1 MDIRSLLTRR
11 VFWLLV
17 YGGLVVYGAY
27 ALWNIP
33 VGVLPRFNYPQISII
48 AHDPGATPVQIETLI
63 ARPLESQLLSLQ
75 DLVTVRS
82 TLSQGT
88 AQITARFAEGTN
100 AQLDLQSVYTAIS
113 RTRGQLPSN
122 VQPYAQVM
130 GNANNEVADYS
141 MPLPNGVSAAKLQR
155 EIQVRIVPALRAL
168 SGVQRVELFGAGHEA
183 LWVAPRLT
191 ALRHYN
197 VSLSALTKT
206 LRQQVLLGPAGYQRM
221 GGQDVFANARHLPD
235 SASQLRQILVP
246 GQDQKV
252 PLKDLAHVS
261 RRATPIHH
269 AVALDGEP
277 ALGLVVFKQPNASTV
292 PVTNAVAQK
301 LKQLQGELP
310 TGAKWV
316 RIYNQGHLV
325 HLIGSDLGRNLL
337 IGGVLAILVLLW
349 ILGLHRGVWLLAL
362 SIPLSM
368 LLAIAGLYAT
378 GHTLNLLT
386 LGALT
391 VAVGLLADDSIIVL
405 ESIYHRWEQGETG
418 VQAVW
423 DGVKDI
429 ASPDIS
435 GTLTVVAVYL
445 PLLLV
450 GGLAGLF
457 FIPFA
462 LAMSLALLA
471 SLVISLTLI
480 PIGLAK
486 LKPHRDVRIGSG
498 RRALDWLQ
506 RGNRWLLNI
515 TLKHPWLS
523 LLASLLLLGLSILS
537 VLRVPVDFLPLPN
550 EGVLLEGFTL
560 PPGSSVLQ
568 TRKAVDKVTHKL
580 EADPAVAHVY
590 ARIGSAADTAYTE
603 HSFAGELQ
611 IVLKPNVATS
621 SLDAIASRVLRE
633 GHVMGMQQHIDTPTI
648 ERVGESLSGL
658 PQPFVVRVLGD
669 NIDKL
674 RAVSDKVTKRLKQIP
689 ALADV
694 YNNDGYPV
702 TQLRIDPKDLP
713 LSTYGLT
720 PQQLYAQIQPAL
732 NGQVVAQIPQGTYSL
747 DLYVRLA
754 DAPNLGLT
762 KLRHLLIRTDTG
774 WTPLGQLATLK
785 LVTQPNQIRHIDGQR
800 AIEILATPMGP
811 LGQTVAAARKALAGL
826 HLPAGYRVDFGG
838 LLPRLE
844 HAALLTTFAAVG
856 AILLVLGI
864 LMLQFDS
871 LKIVGLVLLQI
882 PLTFTGGMC
891 ALGLSGVGLN
901 ATGMIGF
908 LTLTGIGLNHDI
920 VLLHR
925 ARRNQTA
932 GMEPDAAIR
941 EAVQVRF
948 RPIVLTTLT
957 AILGMLPTALGW
969 GLGAAPEQGMALVI
983 LGGVLWSSI
992 LSTNLIPALYLR
1004 SSTDSNV

>member
-1 MDIRSLLTRR
+1 MDLRSLLTRR
-11 VFWLLV
+11 AFWLLV
-17 YGGLVVYGAY
+17 YGGLAVYGIY
-27 ALWNIP
+27 ALWHIP
-33 VGVLPRFNYPQISII
+33 VGVLPRFNYPQIGII

-100 AQLDLQSVYTAIS
+100 SQLDLQSVYTAIS
-113 RTRGQLPSN
+113 RTRNQLPSN
-122 VQPYAQVM
+122 VQPYAEIM

-141 MPLPNGVSAAKLQR
+141 MPLVSGVSPAKLQR

-168 SGVQRVELFGAGHEA
+168 PGVQRVELFGAGHES
-183 LWVAPRLT
+183 LWIEPRLT

-197 VSLSALTKT
+197 VSLSELTKA
-206 LRQQVLLGPAGYQRM
+206 LSQQMLLGPAGYQRM
-221 GGQDVFANARHLPD
+221 GGQDVFANARHLPSD
-235 SASQLRQILVP
+235 ASQLRQILVP
-246 GQDQKV
+246 GQDRKV
-252 PLKDLAHVS
+252 PLDDLAHIS

-269 AVALDGEP
+269 AVTLDGEP
-277 ALGLVVFKQPNASTV
+277 ALGMVVFKQPNASTI
-292 PVTNAVAQK
+292 PVTDAVAQK
-301 LKQLQGELP
+301 LKQLHEQLP

-316 RIYNQGHLV
+316 RIYNQGHVV

-337 IGGVLAILVLLW
+337 IGGLLAILVLLW

-405 ESIYHRWEQGETG
+405 ESIYHRWEQGEAG

-429 ASPDIS
+429 ASPDVS

-457 FIPFA
+457 FVPFA
-462 LAMSLALLA
+462 LAMSLVLLA

-480 PIGLAK
+480 PIGLAT
-486 LKPHRDVRIGSG
+486 LKPYRASQIGSG

-506 RGNRWLLNI
+506 HGNQWLLNI
-515 TLKHPWLS
+515 TLKHPWWS
-523 LLASLLLLGLSILS
+523 LLASLLLLVLSIFI

-560 PPGSSVLQ
+560 PPGSSLLKTQ
-568 TRKAVDKVTHKL
+568 QAVDKMTRKL
-580 EADPAVAHVY
+580 QADPAVAHVY

-603 HSFAGELQ
+603 HSFAGEVQ
-611 IVLKPNVATS
+611 IVLKSNVATS
-621 SLDAIASRVLRE
+621 SLDKIASRVLKE
-633 GHVMGMQQHIDTPTI
+633 GHVQGMQQSIDTPTI

-669 NIDKL
+669 RIDKL
-674 RAVSDKVTKRLKQIP
+674 RAISDKVTKRLKQIP
-689 ALADV
+689 ALSDV
-694 YNNDGYPV
+694 FNNDGYPV
-702 TQLRIDPKDLP
+702 TQLRIEPKNLP
-713 LSTYGLT
+713 LATYGLT
-720 PQQLYAQIQPAL
+720 PQQLYQQIQPAL

-754 DAPNLGLT
+754 DAPNLGLN

-774 WTPLGQLATLK
+774 WTPLGQLATLE
-785 LVTQPNQIRHIDGQR
+785 LVTEPNQLRHIDGQR

-811 LGQTVAAARKALAGL
+811 LGQTVAAAKKAIAGL
-826 HLPAGYRVDFGG
+826 HLPPGYRVDFGG

-844 HAALLTTFAAVG
+844 HAALLTGFAAIG
-856 AILLVLGI
+856 AVLLVLGI

-871 LKIVGLVLLQI
+871 FKIVGLILLQI
-882 PLTFTGGMC
+882 PLTFTGGMF
-891 ALGLSGVGLN
+891 ALGISGIGLN

-908 LTLTGIGLNHDI
+908 LTLIGIGLNHDI

-925 ARRNQTA
+925 AQRNQAA
-932 GMEPDAAIR
+932 GMQPDAAVR
-941 EAVQVRF
+941 EAVKVRF

-957 AILGMLPTALGW
+957 AVLGMLPTALGW

-983 LGGVLWSSI
+983 LGGVVWSSI

-1004 SSTDSNV
+1004 ISGARP